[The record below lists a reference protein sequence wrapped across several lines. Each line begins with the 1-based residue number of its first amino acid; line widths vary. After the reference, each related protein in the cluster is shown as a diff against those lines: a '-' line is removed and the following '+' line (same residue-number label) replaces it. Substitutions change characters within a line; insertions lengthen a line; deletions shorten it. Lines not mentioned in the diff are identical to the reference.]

1 MGVPNSVLGQN
12 RLIDQAPNLAQMTKR
27 NPNRWQRNIYKL
39 NSILKNMEWKDLNKV
54 IERIENKKKQN
65 TWSGRL
71 CSYIFP
77 HW

>member
-54 IERIENKKKQN
+54 IERIENKKKKKHVV
-65 TWSGRL
+65 WK
-71 CSYIFP
+71 IV
-77 HW
+77 